1 MKNGSKRGQSSNFRD
16 SAPNKRPSVA
26 PFEAPNDSEVTALI
40 DYCSPRLPCLTAFE
54 LKHKSDDPQQKQK
67 KEIDSK

>member
-26 PFEAPNDSEVTALI
+26 PFEAPNDILRMEMIQLGSYFGVQATYNA
-40 DYCSPRLPCLTAFE
+40 SS
-54 LKHKSDDPQQKQK
+54 KDD
-67 KEIDSK
+67 

>member
-26 PFEAPNDSEVTALI
+26 PFEAPNDTKEL
-40 DYCSPRLPCLTAFE
+40 SPVGEAW
-54 LKHKSDDPQQKQK
+54 LKYEFTLKDDPTRAVKVAVLCFHYP
-67 KEIDSK
+67 